1 MSYVYPAKSSF
12 WLVAI
17 LSISTLSGC
26 ALFAESSKSVEQ
38 EAPQQQ
44 VMEAIECPPPAV
56 IEEEPS
62 PVLPEA
68 LEQAEPAPVCPE
80 PEPKPCP
87 ICPAAMVAKKLVLGE
102 YERVTVGSPGVKY
115 LARIDTGAATTSIHA
130 LEVTRFERDG
140 QRWVRFK
147 IDDPKANDSTTLE
160 RRLVRRV
167 RIKKAEAENDH
178 RLTVMMTLRLGRITR
193 QVEVSLSDR
202 ADMEFPV
209 LIGRNFLLDTAVV
222 DVSLRNTAN

>member
-1 MSYVYPAKSSF
+1 MSYVYPAKSNLR
-12 WLVAI
+12 LVVA
-17 LSISTLSGC
+17 LSISILSGC
-26 ALFAESSKSVEQ
+26 AGVSESSKSVGQGAPREQ
-38 EAPQQQ
+38 AVKPT
-44 VMEAIECPPPAV
+44 ECPPPVV

-68 LEQAEPAPVCPE
+68 LEQAQPAPVCR
-80 PEPKPCP
+80 EPKPCP
-87 ICPAAMVAKKLVLGE
+87 ICPSAMVAKKLVLGE

-130 LEVTRFERDG
+130 REVTRFERDG

-147 IDDPKANDSTTLE
+147 IDDPKAKDSTTLE

>member
-1 MSYVYPAKSSF
+1 MSYVYPAKSNLR
-12 WLVAI
+12 LVVA
-17 LSISTLSGC
+17 LSISILSGC
-26 ALFAESSKSVEQ
+26 AGVSESSKSVGQGAPPEQ
-38 EAPQQQ
+38 AVKP
-44 VMEAIECPPPAV
+44 IECPPPVV
-56 IEEEPS
+56 IEKEPS
-62 PVLPEA
+62 PVLPEP
-68 LEQAEPAPVCPE
+68 LEQAQPVPVCPE
-80 PEPKPCP
+80 PERKPCP
-87 ICPAAMVAKKLVLGE
+87 VCPAAMVAKKLVLGE

-130 LEVTRFERDG
+130 RDVTRFERDG
-140 QRWVRFK
+140 QSWVRFK
-147 IDDPKANDSTTLE
+147 IDDPKAKDSTTLE

-178 RLTVMMTLRLGRITR
+178 RLTVMMTLQLGRITR

-202 ADMEFPV
+202 AEMEFPV

>member
-1 MSYVYPAKSSF
+1 MPYVYLAKSNL

-17 LSISTLSGC
+17 LSISTLGGC
-26 ALFAESSKSVEQ
+26 ASFTESSKSDQQ

-44 VMEAIECPPPAV
+44 AVEAIECLPPAV
-56 IEEEPS
+56 IEEEPL
-62 PVLPEA
+62 PVLPEPP
-68 LEQAEPAPVCPE
+68 EQPEPAPVCPE
-80 PEPKPCP
+80 PEPKSCP
-87 ICPAAMVAKKLVLGE
+87 ICPAVMVAKKPVLGE
-102 YERVTVGSPGVKY
+102 YEMVTVGSPGVRY

-130 LEVTRFERDG
+130 RDVTRFERDG

-147 IDDPKANDSTTLE
+147 IDDPKAKESTTLE

-222 DVSLRNTAN
+222 DVSLRRTAN

>member
-1 MSYVYPAKSSF
+1 MSYVYPAKSSS
-12 WLVAI
+12 WLVVV
-17 LSISTLSGC
+17 LSVSTLSGC
-26 ALFAESSKSVEQ
+26 TWFAESFKSVAQ
-38 EAPQQQ
+38 EAPQQR
-44 VMEAIECPPPAV
+44 VTGAIECPPPTV
-56 IEEEPS
+56 IAEEPAPVS
-62 PVLPEA
+62 PEP

-80 PEPKPCP
+80 PKPCP
-87 ICPAAMVAKKLVLGE
+87 VCPAAKVAKKLVLGE

-115 LARIDTGAATTSIHA
+115 LARVDTGAATTSIHA
-130 LEVTRFERDG
+130 REITRFERDG
-140 QRWVRFK
+140 KRWVRFK
-147 IDDPKANDSTTLE
+147 IDDPKAKESTTLE

-167 RIKKAEAENDH
+167 RIKQAEAEDDH
-178 RLTVMMTLRLGRITR
+178 RLTVMMTLSLGPITR

>member
-1 MSYVYPAKSSF
+1 MPYVYLAKSNL

-17 LSISTLSGC
+17 LSISTLGGC
-26 ALFAESSKSVEQ
+26 ASFTESSKSDQQ

-44 VMEAIECPPPAV
+44 VVEAIECLPPAV
-56 IEEEPS
+56 IEEEPL
-62 PVLPEA
+62 PVLPEP
-68 LEQAEPAPVCPE
+68 LEQPEPAVCPE
-80 PEPKPCP
+80 PEPISCP
-87 ICPAAMVAKKLVLGE
+87 ICPAVLVAKKPVLGE
-102 YERVTVGSPGVKY
+102 YEMVTVGSPGVKY
-115 LARIDTGAATTSIHA
+115 LARIDTGATTTSIHA
-130 LEVTRFERDG
+130 SDVTRFERDG

-147 IDDPKANDSTTLE
+147 IDDPKAKETTTLE

-222 DVSLRNTAN
+222 DVSLRRTAN